1 MAYLTFHRILIPIG
15 SYSIPLQF
23 FNTGNFFASSIAN
36 VTLDHWI
43 PELNKHPGLAY
54 SVSLKLELFCNRNRA
69 DDLFRFPSTF
79 RIDGTDVIKT
89 SNFIMNC
96 DSRSIYRHNNIVVP
110 YNLRFWVSPVLS
122 NLNKNVNVE
131 FEYLK
136 MTGMELVKHLKEH
149 VVHVS
154 IEGHVIV
161 NDDNTFLELTVQ
173 RDGFRYYLQKY
184 PIQSFVYGVL
194 IFWSFSV
201 FFSLV
206 IAFGLFASDDSTS
219 KRKKRFESKTQFN
232 HETLSKED
240 AAFVLNERQWLQNY
254 QLSAVKSEESKDV
267 AEGESVSIKEE
278 P

>member
-1 MAYLTFHRILIPIG
+1 MVMWFFNRKNLLTIIRRWLYVFSIGFWLFMVLGPISVMAYLTFHRILIPIG

-206 IAFGLFASDDSTS
+206 IAF
-219 KRKKRFESKTQFN
+219 
-232 HETLSKED
+232 
-240 AAFVLNERQWLQNY
+240 
-254 QLSAVKSEESKDV
+254 ESKDV

-278 P
+278 PE